1 MTISLFDFLIKI
13 TGDSTALED
22 AVERS
27 EGAVDRMASGMNQKL
42 SVAQKA
48 FGSLSSA
55 ADKFTKHLFSMRG
68 ALSAVLGTGGLAAFV
83 KSSLSLVD
91 NIAKTADRV
100 GLSVE
105 AIQEYSYAA
114 KLSGIETEEFESA
127 LIRLNAVLSEG
138 GSVYSTTEEALVDI
152 AERTKNAADA
162 TERAAIVNEY
172 FGNRFGAKLIPLFKD
187 GAAGLD
193 ELRRAAQDAG
203 AVFSEDFVRQTEA
216 FNDELDTM
224 MLVLRKGIA
233 EGLLEG
239 FVGTSKD
246 IKEIYTD
253 PAFIQGIKDFGTAL
267 SDALTFI
274 VENAETILRVF
285 AAIGGAKVG
294 AVAGGMFGPAGAG
307 LGAIVG
313 GTAGAFSP
321 ELYDLLKDDKPERAT
336 SANVS
341 KPVRG
346 RKTSAS
352 LPPVNYNERV
362 TRKEFEITDEE
373 FAEMA
378 AQIRIEGEKAQ
389 KRAQEDLLK
398 AQEDATKQLGELELT
413 VLKSTGHI
421 REAIEKEAEAA
432 IAVWEERAKKGIIT
446 EQELARARILILTNA
461 ATDMEKALE
470 SASGTADTSGIAFE
484 SWARNFTDDLAGAI
498 TKMKDLDDVLK
509 NFLLRL
515 LQAEL
520 SNSLFNLFGLGKGGG
535 GGGGFGGI
543 VVPALS
549 SIFGFANGGRPRA
562 NRVSLVGEHEPEF
575 FIPDTA
581 GEIYPLSKLG
591 KEGTQVVL
599 NINAPGADAGVVERV
614 RLLAQTE
621 IIPQAVQ
628 ASLYAYR
635 STMRP
640 SH

>member
-1 MTISLFDFLIKI
+1 
-13 TGDSTALED
+13 
-22 AVERS
+22 
-27 EGAVDRMASGMNQKL
+27 
-42 SVAQKA
+42 
-48 FGSLSSA
+48 
-55 ADKFTKHLFSMRG
+55 
-68 ALSAVLGTGGLAAFV
+68 
-83 KSSLSLVD
+83 
-91 NIAKTADRV
+91 
-100 GLSVE
+100 
-105 AIQEYSYAA
+105 
-114 KLSGIETEEFESA
+114 
-127 LIRLNAVLSEG
+127 
-138 GSVYSTTEEALVDI
+138 
-152 AERTKNAADA
+152 
-162 TERAAIVNEY
+162 
-172 FGNRFGAKLIPLFKD
+172 
-187 GAAGLD
+187 
-193 ELRRAAQDAG
+193 
-203 AVFSEDFVRQTEA
+203 
-216 FNDELDTM
+216 
-224 MLVLRKGIA
+224 
-233 EGLLEG
+233 
-239 FVGTSKD
+239 
-246 IKEIYTD
+246 
-253 PAFIQGIKDFGTAL
+253 
-267 SDALTFI
+267 
-274 VENAETILRVF
+274 
-285 AAIGGAKVG
+285 
-294 AVAGGMFGPAGAG
+294 
-307 LGAIVG
+307 
-313 GTAGAFSP
+313 
-321 ELYDLLKDDKPERAT
+321 
-336 SANVS
+336 
-341 KPVRG
+341 
-346 RKTSAS
+346 
-352 LPPVNYNERV
+352 V